1 MPSTDEELEKFR
13 RITRQVSTDAGLM
26 AFDPNMTTWHYTNGS
41 GFLGMIESGSIR
53 AMQVACVNDST
64 ETVYATRLYRNAIIR
79 LNASRSGDELAE
91 GFLQGVLD
99 ETAEL
104 PEMPGHANSK
114 FFVSCFL
121 LWLAG
126 VRAADYS
133 AKWKVLN

>member
-64 ETVYATRLYRNAIIR
+64 ETVFATRLY
-79 LNASRSGDELAE
+79 
-91 GFLQGVLD
+91 
-99 ETAEL
+99 
-104 PEMPGHANSK
+104 PECDHPAQCVSK
-114 FFVSCFL
+114 
-121 LWLAG
+121 
-126 VRAADYS
+126 RR
-133 AKWKVLN
+133 